1 MTPKSRNTHV
11 IARGAEIGGI
21 TKADIER
28 RAAELC
34 LIRTG
39 HEKYTD
45 DDLRAAERELYG
57 DNTPAS
63 TVEDADSEVFVTRD
77 PSEPRGIPGHQQA
90 QVAPDE
96 DEENEEPERL
106 VIQGIEEAQH
116 DLMVRA
122 RRDGDADAAENE
134 DRSRTR

>member
-1 MTPKSRNTHV
+1 MNQPKSRNTHV
-11 IARGAEIGGI
+11 ILRGSEAGGI

-34 LIRTG
+34 LIREG
-39 HEKYTD
+39 HERYSD

-57 DNTPAS
+57 DTTPAS
-63 TVEDADSEVFVTRD
+63 AAEDADSDVFLSRD
-77 PSEPRGIPGHQQA
+77 PSEPRGERGHQHA
-90 QVAPDE
+90 EVAPDE

-122 RRDGDADAAENE
+122 QRE
-134 DRSRTR
+134 DPEKQP